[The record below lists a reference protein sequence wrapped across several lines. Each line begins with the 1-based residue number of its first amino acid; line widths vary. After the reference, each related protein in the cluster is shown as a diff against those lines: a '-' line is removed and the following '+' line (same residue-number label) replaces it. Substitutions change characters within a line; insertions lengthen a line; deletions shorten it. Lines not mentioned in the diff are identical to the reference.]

1 VKYFS
6 FIKVAQREMEMISRD
21 KFARLLLVFLPLIIY
36 FFLAFIYIKGAMRDI
51 PVAVY
56 DADHTELS
64 RTVVSMIESTAYL
77 KVTYYLSSEDELDK
91 FFLQHDELGVFY
103 IPKGFTRDIYRN
115 KSTRLA
121 VYTNS
126 SNIVY
131 GNILFREAAVI
142 AGTISAGITITRL
155 EHAGIDHQTT
165 MGLIMPVNTHTKI
178 MFNPWFNYLYYLVP
192 GLMTVLLQMFIF
204 FVATKAF
211 NTEINNGTFKELM
224 RVANNSPLQMLLG
237 KGLAY
242 TAYGMGV
249 IMLIAVV
256 YIAFGIPFMQRE
268 VELIVL
274 FTLFTVVNI
283 FLGFMLSTT
292 IDDELVSLDVA
303 FFYNSPAFVFS
314 GFTFPLFGMPFFNSM
329 YGQFIP
335 YTHFLHAFFKL
346 YQMGAPFHYVLP
358 DLKMLSIFLIVGF
371 VTSYVALKLR
381 LREEKKLTEQ
391 TLAPAA

>member
-1 VKYFS
+1 
-6 FIKVAQREMEMISRD
+6 MEMISRD

>member
-1 VKYFS
+1 
-6 FIKVAQREMEMISRD
+6 MEMISRD

-224 RVANNSPLQMLLG
+224 RVAHNSPLQMLLG

>member
-358 DLKMLSIFLIVGF
+358 DLRMLSIFLIVGF

>member
-1 VKYFS
+1 MRYFA
-6 FIKVAQREMEMISRD
+6 FIKVAQREMERLSRD
-21 KFARLLLVFLPLIIY
+21 KFARILLVFLPLIIF
-36 FFLAFIYIKGAMRDI
+36 FFLSFIYIKGAMRDI

-64 RTVVSMIESTAYL
+64 RKLVSMVENTAAL
-77 KVTYYLSSEDELDK
+77 EVTYYLSSEDDLNN
-91 FFLQHDELGVFY
+91 FFLQHDEMAVFY
-103 IPKGFTRDIYRN
+103 IPQGFTLDIYRN
-115 KSTRLA
+115 KSTRLV

-131 GNILFREAAVI
+131 GNIIYREAAVI
-142 AGTISAGITITRL
+142 SATISAGITITRL

-165 MGLIMPVNTHTKI
+165 MGLIMPVSTHAKI

-204 FVATKAF
+204 FVSTKAF
-211 NTEINNGTFKELM
+211 NTEINDGTFKELIE
-224 RVANNSPLQMLLG
+224 VSGNSPLQMLLG
-237 KGLAY
+237 KSLAY
-242 TAYGMGV
+242 TAYGMSV
-249 IMLIAVV
+249 IMLTAVI
-256 YIAFGIPFMQRE
+256 YIIFGIPFMDRV

-314 GFTFPLFGMPFFNSM
+314 GFTFPLFGMPFFNSL
-329 YGQFIP
+329 YAQFIP

-346 YQMGAPFHYVLP
+346 YQMGASFHYVLP
-358 DLKMLSIFLIVGF
+358 ELGILSLFLIVGF
-371 VTSYVALKLR
+371 VTAYVALKLR
-381 LREEKKLTEQ
+381 LWEEHKTAGQ
-391 TLAPAA
+391 TVLKTA

>member
-1 VKYFS
+1 
-6 FIKVAQREMEMISRD
+6 MEMISRD

-211 NTEINNGTFKELM
+211 NTEINNGTFRELM

>member
-1 VKYFS
+1 
-6 FIKVAQREMEMISRD
+6 MEMISRD

-131 GNILFREAAVI
+131 GNILYREAAVI